1 MSLRQNDRY
10 LLANSSV
17 FFPSQ
22 KQSVHEENEHRVRF
36 INFLIYLFLPYQLIR
51 INFYLHS
58 FFQNFALAR
67 IWIAYRVAQMV
78 RTYDFKVQQNK
89 STNKN
94 VSTFNYAL
102 EQRFPH
108 PCRRL
113 SYIFVCNGRGK
124 GCEKLGHFSSSS
136 CGRLIICGV
145 VGFVSWSLSLSK
157 YLLRDHLSSEHNGSA
172 MKHVFLQQINFTVV

>member
-1 MSLRQNDRY
+1 MSLHQNDRY
-10 LLANSSV
+10 LLANSCV
-17 FFPSQ
+17 FLPSQ
-22 KQSVHEENEHRVRF
+22 KQSVHEENEHWVRLL
-36 INFLIYLFLPYQLIR
+36 IFLLVCLFQLVRIDCYLR
-51 INFYLHS
+51 S
-58 FFQNFALAR
+58 FCQNFALAT

-94 VSTFNYAL
+94 ASTFNYAL
-102 EQRFPH
+102 EQRFSH

-113 SYIFVCNGRGK
+113 SHIFFCNGRGK

-145 VGFVSWSLSLSK
+145 VGFVSWIRSP
-157 YLLRDHLSSEHNGSA
+157 
-172 MKHVFLQQINFTVV
+172 